1 MSHKDKST
9 VARELID
16 YGWEFLMI
24 KLYREGK
31 LSLST
36 LADILII
43 EMKAS
48 RMATKMRMKGIA
60 ERSTFVAL
68 CLSVVNALITGLA
81 TRPRINVT
89 TIAMKRPT
97 GIRRRLFAI
106 ITPKNIE

>member
-36 LADILII
+36 LADKL
-43 EMKAS
+43 E
-48 RMATKMRMKGIA
+48 
-60 ERSTFVAL
+60 
-68 CLSVVNALITGLA
+68 LSVSETIDLLSEFGVESPIDYDDYLKGFEAL
-81 TRPRINVT
+81 
-89 TIAMKRPT
+89 K
-97 GIRRRLFAI
+97 
-106 ITPKNIE
+106 